1 MNITPDQLI
10 YWQWGPLVF
19 NATLIYTWLVMTLL
33 VLVSG
38 LVTRRLS
45 TGAHISRLQNLLEIV
60 VVFIRQ
66 QIIAVG
72 HQEPGRY
79 LPFIGTIFLFI
90 AVSNL
95 LSIVPGYQPPTGSL
109 STTTALAAWVFAA
122 VPFFGIWS
130 QGVLRYLRNYTQPS
144 VLMLPFN
151 IIGEFSRTLALAV
164 RLFGNVMSGSMIG
177 GILLAVTPL
186 FFPVVMQAF
195 GLLIGIIQ
203 AYIFAVLATVYIT
216 AAAAPGP
223 NPTPPRRLGRKENTP
238 WIT

>member
-19 NATLIYTWLVMTLL
+19 NATLMYTWLVMALL

-45 TGAHISRLQNLLEIV
+45 TGARISRLQNLLEIL

-90 AVSNL
+90 ALSNL

-122 VPFFGIWS
+122 VPFFGIWN
-130 QGVLRYLRNYTQPS
+130 QGIIRYLRNYTQPS

-177 GILLAVTPL
+177 GVLLAVTPL

-216 AAAAPGP
+216 AAAGARSQPDAPAAL
-223 NPTPPRRLGRKENTP
+223 R
-238 WIT
+238 